1 MPKAGKRTFV
11 YGDDIGVIGR
21 AATAGNKEA
30 DGPLAAHFDVIWTD
44 DLLGQKSWEFAES
57 EMLLRTIHLC
67 GKKAGISIENIDA
80 VFAGDLNNQI
90 IASGFCARQLN
101 APFFGLY
108 GACSTFCEGM
118 LLAAALIDGG
128 YLNRAICAASSHF
141 CTAERQF
148 RAPLELG
155 NQRPP
160 QAQWTVTA
168 AGAAA
173 LARDKNAPICVTHGT
188 VAKVI
193 DRCITDANHMGAAM
207 APAAADTIKAHFSD
221 LNIGFDDIDLV
232 ATGDLGVIG
241 RELLIELLEQSGIRV
256 PEEKLIDCG
265 ASIFDPSQDTH
276 AGGSGCGCI
285 ASAASGWI
293 MNRMEAGEWGN
304 VLLVGTGAML
314 STVSTQQGESIPSV
328 AYAVRLQRR
337 GGKAH
342 A

>member
-1 MPKAGKRTFV
+1 MPRIGKRTFA
-11 YGDDIGVIGR
+11 YGDDICVIGR
-21 AATAGNKEA
+21 AATAGKKEA
-30 DGPLAAHFDVIWTD
+30 AGPLADQFDVLWTD

-57 EMLLRTIHLC
+57 EMLLRTIQLC
-67 GKKAGISIENIDA
+67 AKKAGFPIENADA

-90 IASGFCARQLN
+90 IASGFCGRQLGT
-101 APFFGLY
+101 PFFGLY
-108 GACSTFCEGM
+108 GACSTYCEG
-118 LLAAALIDGG
+118 LLLGAALIGGG
-128 YLNRAICAASSHF
+128 YLDRAVCAASSHF

-148 RAPLELG
+148 RSPLELG

-160 QAQWTVTA
+160 QAQWTATA

-173 LARDKNAPICVTHGT
+173 LAKGRGTKLQVTYGT
-188 VAKVI
+188 VARVI

-221 LNIGFDDIDLV
+221 LNIGFDDIDLI

-256 PEEKLIDCG
+256 PQDKLIDCG
-265 ASIFDPSQDTH
+265 ASLFGPDQDTH

-285 ASAASGWI
+285 ASVASGWI
-293 MNRMEAGEWGN
+293 MNRMEAGELKN

-314 STVSTQQGESIPSV
+314 STVSTQQGESIPGV
-328 AYAVRLQRR
+328 AYAVRLENHS
-337 GGKAH
+337 GGA
-342 A
+342 